1 MSTKMLLYG
10 GPLDGA
16 FEEFEDDEYGRDGV
30 FEIVGGSFHTY
41 RTVNEYR
48 FRSGSAIRVA
58 VHNDILRAD
67 EQLKEP
73 TDE

>member
-1 MSTKMLLYG
+1 MSTKMFLYG

-16 FEEFEDDEYGRDGV
+16 FEEFDDNDYGRDGV
-30 FEIVGGSFHTY
+30 FKIVGEHFHTY
-41 RTVNEYR
+41 RTVNEFR

-67 EQLKEP
+67 EQRKDP